1 MWQNFIGQHVRR
13 TNRNLLVV
21 NLVILLAL
29 ASLLAVSWGYLKTF
43 FGTPPT
49 LTAQQIATNLP
60 RFSGTIVTVNGD
72 RSFSTGLQW
81 TKGSQVLYEYAVL
94 DTGDAFVVVKVSPG
108 ISGPRSF
115 TGTVEDIPAEVRRR
129 LLEDYH
135 KEQPGAPDPFPPFL
149 INAHDA
155 TREGWVGLVVGIP
168 LALLAFWNLWKWRER
183 ASDITAHP
191 AVRALKVAGQPWQA
205 AQQIEGELPA
215 AQEFN
220 KLKVTASWVL
230 APTFFAL
237 HVRRL
242 QDLVWVYGK
251 VVRHYT
257 YFIPTEKSWGIVI
270 CDANGA
276 FEVPLKSEEMMG
288 EAVAAIV
295 QRVPYVIAGHTPEL
309 EGLYNG
315 KRAEFIAAVQQR
327 KTQAKGAAAS
337 T

>member
-21 NLVILLAL
+21 NLLIVLALGILLVV
-29 ASLLAVSWGYLKTF
+29 SLPYLKTF
-43 FGTPPT
+43 FGTPQGMTP
-49 LTAQQIATNLP
+49 QQITARLSDV
-60 RFSGTIVTVNGD
+60 SGTIVTVTGQ
-72 RSFSTGLQW
+72 RGFPSGLQW
-81 TKGSQVLYEYAVL
+81 TKGNDVLYEYAVL
-94 DTGDAFVVVKVSPG
+94 DTGDAFVIIKASPG
-108 ISGPRSF
+108 DTAHTSY
-115 TGTVEDIPAEVRRR
+115 TGTIESIPPEVRRR
-129 LLEDYH
+129 LLEDFH
-135 KEQPGAPDPFPPFL
+135 REQPGAPDPFPPFL

-155 TREGWVGLVVGIP
+155 RREGWIGLVIGIP
-168 LALLAFWNLWKWRER
+168 LALLALWNLWKWRER

-191 AVRALKVAGQPWQA
+191 VVRALKVAGQPWQA

-220 KLKVTASWVL
+220 KLKVTANWVF
-230 APTFFAL
+230 APTFFTL

-257 YFIPTEKSWGIVI
+257 YFIPTGRSWGMVI
-270 CDANGA
+270 CDASGA
-276 FEVPLKSEEMMG
+276 FEVPLKNEEMMG
-288 EAVAAIV
+288 EAVSAIV

-315 KRAEFIAAVQQR
+315 KRAEFVAAVQQR
-327 KTQAKGAAAS
+327 KTQAKSATA